1 MNKSCSSCGISK
13 SLSDFVKGK
22 SQCKSC
28 KSVYRKAYYEK
39 NKEQENAKCW
49 LRANPNKD
57 ISERAKYRSQ
67 DNSGTPWRERNIVEY
82 REYQRNYQTNKL
94 KSDPLFALKKRVR
107 QNIRRALVNGKLSK
121 KSKTIEI
128 LGCSF
133 DDFYTHIEKQ
143 FNSGMSWENMHL
155 WEIDHIIPLSWAKSE
170 TEILTLSRYSN
181 LQPLWTIDNRIKSN
195 RYTSLL
201 PSKNA

>member
-1 MNKSCSSCGISK
+1 MNKSCSSCRLSK

-28 KSVYRKAYYEK
+28 KSAYRKAYYEK
-39 NKEQENAKCW
+39 NKEQENIKCW
-49 LRANPNKD
+49 LRANPNKA
-57 ISERAKYRSQ
+57 ISERIPYKSQ
-67 DNSGTPWRERNIVEY
+67 DKSGTPWRERNIAEY
-82 REYQRNYQTNKL
+82 REYQRNYQANKL
-94 KSDPLFALKKRVR
+94 KLDPLFALKKRVR
-107 QNIRRALVNGKLSK
+107 QNIRRALVVGKLSK
-121 KSKTIEI
+121 KSKTVEI

-143 FNSGMSWENMHL
+143 FNTGMSWENMNL

-181 LQPLWTIDNRIKSN
+181 LQPLWKIDNRVKSN
-195 RYTSLL
+195 RYASLL